1 MERQAENRAKIQDL
15 CDPINTVYDSST
27 LFFYVTK
34 AAIRNLVRRID
45 GSGVRRVQME
55 SLSLDF
61 SIEGI
66 DGRTSDF
73 SL

>member
-1 MERQAENRAKIQDL
+1 VT
-15 CDPINTVYDSST
+15 PST
-27 LFFYVTK
+27 PSTTPARFFYVTK